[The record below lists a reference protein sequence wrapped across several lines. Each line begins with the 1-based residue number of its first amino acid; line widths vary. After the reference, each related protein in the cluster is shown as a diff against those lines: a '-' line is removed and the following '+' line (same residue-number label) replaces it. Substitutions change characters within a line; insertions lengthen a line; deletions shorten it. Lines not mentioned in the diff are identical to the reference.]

1 MNGNSKTNHLGTNE
15 LIGIFGL
22 HIESRTTLSSF
33 REEAL
38 MSGPY
43 ESIPVFV
50 VKFHKVKLDAGCQS

>member
-1 MNGNSKTNHLGTNE
+1 VNGNSKTNHLGTNE

-38 MSGPY
+38 H
-43 ESIPVFV
+43 EWSI
-50 VKFHKVKLDAGCQS
+50 